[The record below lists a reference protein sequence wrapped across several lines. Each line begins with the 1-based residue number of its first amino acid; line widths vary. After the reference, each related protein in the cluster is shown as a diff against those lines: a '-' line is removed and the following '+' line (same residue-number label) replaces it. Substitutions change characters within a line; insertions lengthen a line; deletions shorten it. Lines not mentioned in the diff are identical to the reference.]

1 MSESSSA
8 NPQQQAQQTPG
19 LRLFEDCVDLTTTPN
34 SPSQMQPPNIP
45 AQVLQE
51 ACGFL
56 ERNILPNYDDSRIRR
71 DLVYIWMGVNRALEH
86 DQKRKECLADHN
98 QFLANV
104 TRKGEQQFIDSLRSM
119 AISGTWAA
127 LFDDGTLLSFFD
139 FELSGHLDCL
149 DVFLKE
155 KPRIHQQKASD
166 IVAVKGTQ
174 SFKATPQV
182 PHPVR

>member
-8 NPQQQAQQTPG
+8 NPQQTPG
-19 LRLFEDCVDLTTTPN
+19 LYEDRVDPSTTPN
-34 SPSQMQPPNIP
+34 SPSQTLPNIP

-51 ACGFL
+51 AYEFL
-56 ERNILPNYDDSRIRR
+56 ELIILPRYDDSRIRR
-71 DLVYIWMGVNRALEH
+71 DLVCVWTAVNRALEH
-86 DQKRKECLADHN
+86 DQKRKESLADN
-98 QFLANV
+98 SQFLANV

-127 LFDDGTLLSFFD
+127 LFEDGTLLSFFD
-139 FELSGHLDCL
+139 FELSDYLDCL

-155 KPRIHQQKASD
+155 KSRIHQQKASD
-166 IVAVKGTQ
+166 IGAVKGTQ
-174 SFKATPQV
+174 SFKAAPQV

>member
-1 MSESSSA
+1 MSESSST
-8 NPQQQAQQTPG
+8 NPQQTPG
-19 LRLFEDCVDLTTTPN
+19 LFEDRVDPSTTPN
-34 SPSQMQPPNIP
+34 SPSQTQPPNIP

-56 ERNILPNYDDSRIRR
+56 EHNILPHYDDSRIRG
-71 DLVYIWMGVNRALEH
+71 DLGYVWMAVNDALEH
-86 DQKRKECLADHN
+86 DQKLKECLADKN
-98 QFLANV
+98 QFFANV
-104 TRKGEQQFIDSLRSM
+104 TRKGEQKFIDSLRSM

-127 LFDDGTLLSFFD
+127 LFADGTLLSFFD
-139 FELSGHLDCL
+139 FEPSDHLDRL

-166 IVAVKGTQ
+166 IGAVKGTQ
-174 SFKATPQV
+174 SFKAAPQV

>member
-8 NPQQQAQQTPG
+8 NPQQTSG
-19 LRLFEDCVDLTTTPN
+19 LFEDRVDPSTTPN
-34 SPSQMQPPNIP
+34 SPSQTQPPNIP

-51 ACGFL
+51 AC
-56 ERNILPNYDDSRIRR
+56 ERFQRLILPHDDDSWIRYS
-71 DLVYIWMGVNRALEH
+71 LVHVWLTVNDALEH
-86 DQKRKECLADHN
+86 DQKRKECLADKN

-104 TRKGEQQFIDSLRSM
+104 TRKGEQKFIDSLRSM

-127 LFDDGTLLSFFD
+127 LFADGTVGTLLSFFD
-139 FELSGHLDCL
+139 FELSDHLDRL

-155 KPRIHQQKASD
+155 KQRIHQQKASD
-166 IVAVKGTQ
+166 IGAVKGTQ
-174 SFKATPQV
+174 SFKAAPQF